1 MNAIER
7 YLQELPEGY
16 KEKALANHKNCKDR
30 NLRGNVM
37 NTATAIT
44 YGFVWG
50 LTPEGS
56 NFWSRVVDSLQG
68 LGELPKLND

>member
-30 NLRGNVM
+30 NLRGNVI

-56 NFWSRVVDSLQG
+56 NFWSRVVDSLKTG
-68 LGELPKLND
+68 TELPTLEE